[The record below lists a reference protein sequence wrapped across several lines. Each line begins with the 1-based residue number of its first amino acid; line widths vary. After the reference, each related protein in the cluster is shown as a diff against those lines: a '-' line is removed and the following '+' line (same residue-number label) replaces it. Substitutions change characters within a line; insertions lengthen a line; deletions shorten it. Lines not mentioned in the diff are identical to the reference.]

1 MLANEPCDEG
11 VLLAII
17 ELVEVEV
24 RLNLSRYLISLQ
36 RSSANNNEWK
46 VHLDAALTV
55 FSSLPILNMEFATLS
70 ALEAFF
76 VRNLTF
82 ADILAATSLRR
93 TPTLYL
99 RNIHNLN
106 VGIGVHR
113 LFGCSDRTLSVIN
126 QGAELDV
133 WKAERQSLGELSI
146 GELYKRGARILM
158 QLWDGSGMVEGLG
171 PIVAE
176 IFRCAAVIYINVII
190 SGTLLWEFRLTVGAY
205 SGVEEMKKAIPYLVD
220 SIQLIMPHPDALR
233 LVCWP
238 LVIGKTAADK
248 GSNGSGGS
256 LAIQTSHRQSL
267 KEACVRMDG
276 IGDFTQAL
284 AILEKSWEMRDLSPS
299 TETHWRDIMGGF
311 GVELLFT

>member
-1 MLANEPCDEG
+1 VD
-11 VLLAII
+11 
-17 ELVEVEV
+17 
-24 RLNLSRYLISLQ
+24 
-36 RSSANNNEWK
+36 
-46 VHLDAALTV
+46 
-55 FSSLPILNMEFATLS
+55 FSSLSSLQ
-70 ALEAFF
+70 AFF

-82 ADILAATSLRR
+82 ADILAATTLRR

-106 VGIGVHR
+106 VGIGIHR

-158 QLWDGSGMVEGLG
+158 QLWDGSGTVEGLA

-176 IFRCAAVIYINVII
+176 IFRCAAVIYVNVII
-190 SGTLLWEFRLTVGAY
+190 SGTLLGELRLIVGAY

-220 SIQLIMPHPDALR
+220 SIKLIMPHPDALR
-233 LVCWP
+233 LICWP
-238 LVIGKTAADK
+238 LVIGKTKFDK
-248 GSNGSGGS
+248 GSHALGGS
-256 LAIQTSHRQSL
+256 LAIQVSHRQSL
-267 KEACVRMDG
+267 KEVCIRMEG

-284 AILEKSWEMRDLSPS
+284 TIMEKAWAMRDGSPS
-299 TETHWRDIMGGF
+299 IETHWRDIMGGF